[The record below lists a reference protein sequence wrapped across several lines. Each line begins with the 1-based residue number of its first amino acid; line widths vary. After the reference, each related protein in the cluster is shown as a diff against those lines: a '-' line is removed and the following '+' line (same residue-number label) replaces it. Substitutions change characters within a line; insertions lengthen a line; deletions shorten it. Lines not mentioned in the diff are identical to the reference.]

1 MICLQA
7 VVDNKVIQTKIG
19 TAKQEHAVIRD
30 LPFTRIIPLGPL
42 IPQETIDY
50 FRDIFTDKL
59 LMWIVDE
66 NDEYAFQVDITKPL
80 NLTQSELKQFIS
92 KLLPMSIV
100 KTPSS
105 CDYWD
110 QHFQYQNISNV
121 MSARRF
127 GKIKNFLHW
136 NDNRSIP
143 IDCTDKIRPV
153 IDTSVEYFQLPAPIE
168 YLDEQMVPF
177 KGRSKLK

>member
-1 MICLQA
+1 MIFVQA

-19 TAKQEHAVIRD
+19 TAKQEHSVIRD
-30 LPFTRIIPLGPL
+30 LLFTRSPPLRSL

-66 NDEYAFQVDITKPL
+66 NDEYDFEVDITKPL
-80 NLTQSELKQFIS
+80 NLTQSELAQFIN

-136 NDNRSIP
+136 NDSRSIP
-143 IDCTDKIRPV
+143 IDCTDKIISV
-153 IDTSVEYFQLPAPIE
+153 IDTSVDFFFFYIYIFFFS
-168 YLDEQMVPF
+168 V
-177 KGRSKLK
+177 S